1 MAKPIITTLLA
12 LQLFVT
18 ASLCA
23 GLCCG
28 ADFNPAAE
36 KAVAPQAE
44 SNQAESGPKVESGH
58 CLLHASKSESPR
70 SQAQRSHSPA
80 PGKKSIA
87 TQRHSHRAKSSTA
100 PVAHLCGCSVW
111 REERS
116 AAAILKRLSEER
128 PATQILCGSSDS
140 SPWVIEASAP
150 RISPHSLQSH
160 SPPFGGFRLHLRI

>member
-1 MAKPIITTLLA
+1 MAKLTITTLLA

-36 KAVAPQAE
+36 EAAAPQAE
-44 SNQAESGPKVESGH
+44 SSQTGSEPKAESSH
-58 CLLHASKSESPR
+58 CPLHASKSESPR
-70 SQAQRSHSPA
+70 SQAQRSPSSA
-80 PGKKSIA
+80 PGKQSLA

-100 PVAHLCGCSVW
+100 PAAHLCGCNIR
-111 REERS
+111 REERNTV
-116 AAAILKRLSEER
+116 ALLKRLSEER
-128 PATQILCGSSDS
+128 PATQILFALPDS
-140 SPWVIEASAP
+140 SPWVIEASP
-150 RISPHSLQSH
+150 PEISPHSLQSH